1 MHNLSI
7 YNNLY
12 QNNYLNEKK
21 YPVFIR
27 KAVDT
32 DEE

>member
-1 MHNLSI
+1 MYNFAI

-12 QNNYLNEKK
+12 QNNNYLNEKK

-27 KAVDT
+27 KAIDT
-32 DEE
+32 D